1 MNPSS
6 LELKIPPPLVFAMAA
21 VLMWAIEWAIPAL
34 NLALP
39 GREPAAIIAALAG
52 CVTIVADV
60 VEFRRLRTTV
70 NPRRPGAAS
79 LLVVSGVYQ
88 MTRNPMYVGMLFLLS
103 AWAIYLSTVW
113 TVIGPV
119 AFVIYMNRFQIG
131 PEEKVLESLF
141 GEAFTSY
148 RQKVRRWL

>member
-34 NLALP
+34 NLGLP

-52 CVTIVADV
+52 CVAIVAGV

-88 MTRNPMYVGMLFLLS
+88 MTRNPMYLGLALTLLG
-103 AWAIYLSTVW
+103 WAIFLSN
-113 TVIGPV
+113 PV
-119 AFVIYMNRFQIG
+119 SLVVLAAFVGYMNRFQIG

-148 RQKVRRWL
+148 RQKVHRWL